1 VGAAVVLAAAAT
13 AALGFL
19 VAPSSSRPARPQAA
33 LVGSASAG
41 PLGISLPAGWQRQSA
56 PATPYVKLANEIAV
70 AGARPSTGTL
80 LVGTASGGGPTLL
93 PASLLA
99 SLTGAPPPQVVTLGQ
114 AQFYRYLDL
123 APRGA
128 GGPADVYAVPTT
140 TGTVLGICLLGG
152 AASAFASDCERV
164 VGTLRL
170 SAGNILGIGPSA
182 SLAAGLKNT
191 VAQLDSALTPDGTSL
206 SRAGKPGDQA
216 RAANQLAA
224 AYEQAGSS
232 IQHLQPAPAAAS
244 AVAALVAA
252 LRSTGRGFAALAR
265 AASHNDGHGYN
276 AARSSIASGTAAI
289 SSAFAQLQRLGYVA
303 S

>member
-1 VGAAVVLAAAAT
+1 VSAAVVLAAA

-41 PLGISLPAGWQRQSA
+41 SLGISLPAGWQRQSA

-70 AGARPSTGTL
+70 AGARPSGGTL
-80 LVGTASGGGPTLL
+80 LVGATSGAGSTLL

-99 SLTGAPPPQVVTLGQ
+99 SLTGTPTPQVVTLGQ

-123 APRGA
+123 APRGSGA
-128 GGPADVYAVPTT
+128 PADVYAVPTT
-140 TGTVLGICLLGG
+140 AGTVIGICLLGG
-152 AASAFASDCERV
+152 AASTFASDCERV

-170 SAGNILGIGPSA
+170 SAGQIEGIGPNA
-182 SLAAGLKNT
+182 SLAAGVRST
-191 VAQLDSALTPDGTSL
+191 VAKLNSALKPDGASL
-206 SRAGKPGDQA
+206 SRAGKPSDQA
-216 RAANQLAA
+216 HAAKQLAA
-224 AYEQAGSS
+224 AYEQAASS
-232 IQHLQPAPAAAS
+232 VQHLQPVPAAAS
-244 AVAALVAA
+244 AVAALAGA
-252 LRSTGRGFAALAR
+252 LRSTGRGFGALAR